1 MVYGFVKQTGGHVK
15 IYSEVGHGT
24 TLKIYLPRA
33 FQAETAPTEVLEGPV
48 EGGNETIL
56 VVEDDVEVRTTA
68 VEMLSE
74 LGYRVLKA
82 GDAQGALAIIQSGVP
97 VDLLFTDVVM
107 PGPIRSP
114 ELARLARQ
122 ALPELEVLF
131 TSGYTE
137 NAIVHGGR
145 LDPGVALLVK
155 PYRREDLARKIR
167 MMLRNR
173 QQRQSARD
181 MLALRRERVRASR
194 APAEPPKKT
203 RLRVLLVE
211 DDDDIRT
218 SAYELLGM
226 LGHDVLA
233 VSSAEEA
240 RAALSVNSFDVLFTD
255 VSLPGMSGV
264 ELAREAVRRIPGLRV
279 IVASG
284 YGSATE
290 GLEKGLSAVVL
301 PKPYA
306 LPQIERALEQVGEG
320 R

>member
-1 MVYGFVKQTGGHVK
+1 
-15 IYSEVGHGT
+15 
-24 TLKIYLPRA
+24 
-33 FQAETAPTEVLEGPV
+33 
-48 EGGNETIL
+48 
-56 VVEDDVEVRTTA
+56 
-68 VEMLSE
+68 
-74 LGYRVLKA
+74 
-82 GDAQGALAIIQSGVP
+82 
-97 VDLLFTDVVM
+97 
-107 PGPIRSP
+107 
-114 ELARLARQ
+114 ARQ
-122 ALPELEVLF
+122 ARQFLPELEVLF

-173 QQRQSARD
+173 QQRQNARD
-181 MLALRRERVRASR
+181 MLALRRERVRSAR
-194 APAEPPKKT
+194 APEPPKKT

-211 DDDDIRT
+211 DDEDIRT
-218 SAYELLGM
+218 SAYELLGI

-240 RAALSVNSFDVLFTD
+240 RAALSTSGFDVLFTD

-264 ELAREAVRRIPGLRV
+264 ELAREAVRRMPGLRI

-284 YGSATE
+284 YGNATE
-290 GLEKGLSAVVL
+290 GLDKGLGAVVL

-306 LPQIERALEQVGEG
+306 LQQIERALEQMGEG